1 MSIYKFT
8 DTNGS
13 NKNYKYKVLV
23 YPNITFQ
30 KDLEKDSYVV
40 VLCNIIKEMSKI
52 RDDIHWTI
60 FSPEHIN
67 SLDFENTK
75 QLILPLPTYPN
86 AMRLHFDQKRIIKE
100 LDFRNNDYDIVYSH
114 LPEHTLQLKNVFLNE
129 TNIEPKFIGY
139 THWTEFP
146 EITNYAATV
155 MDINFLGLLA
165 MDKCGIN
172 TQGQKNLV
180 IKNAKTHF
188 NDDVVNKLDEILEPQ
203 YLGWEIPKYDK
214 QTTDKK
220 IIVFNHRPHTYKNY
234 PWFLQ
239 QIDKLWKVRKDF
251 EVWVP
256 LADKIEREYMTND
269 KYDRFGYFSKLSSCH
284 VGVCCKQK
292 YGGWA
297 ISATDGMSVGVP
309 YMFSDDDYY
318 HELADFAGVFYS
330 DENQFLEKLELIL
343 DDEETRK
350 QYSDKALKRFEQG
363 KWENSI
369 YQFNNMFNE
378 TIDSLPTL
386 KSDTDTYKKVVDFIH
401 KKGSVSKA
409 DILNFL
415 NWGVRISFSG
425 YRNRLRKE
433 PTIKF
438 TKNRYEVK

>member
-425 YRNRLRKE
+425 YRNRLRQE

-438 TKNRYEVK
+438 TKDRYEVK